1 MTMALIALIAAAEA
15 MLYSASRSKR
25 GQSRRQQVLMGNSM
39 DSVRALPLVDEYLKR
54 KTAGASRVQTFIA
67 YKLAEICRR
76 AVHTR
81 SFEYLV
87 LHLIRTAI
95 KRRSKYL
102 NIQRRVT
109 ICK

>member
-1 MTMALIALIAAAEA
+1 MALIALIAAAEA

-25 GQSRRQQVLMGNSM
+25 GQAKRQQVLMGNSL
-39 DSVRALPLVDEYLKR
+39 DSVRALPLVDDYLKR
-54 KTAGASRVQTFIA
+54 KTAGASRLQMFVAT
-67 YKLAEICRR
+67 KVAEICRR

-95 KRRSKYL
+95 LKRRRKLAISHL
-102 NIQRRVT
+102 GVT
-109 ICK
+109 L

>member
-1 MTMALIALIAAAEA
+1 MLIGLIAAAETMMYA
-15 MLYSASRSKR
+15 VSRSKR
-25 GQSRRQQVLMGNSM
+25 GQAQRQQVLMGNSL
-39 DSVRALPLVDEYLKR
+39 DSVRALPLVDDYLKR
-54 KTAGASRVQTFIA
+54 KTSGASRVQTFVSS
-67 YKLAEICRR
+67 KLAEVCRR

-87 LHLIRTAI
+87 LHLIRTVI
-95 KRRSKYL
+95 NRRSKYL

>member
-1 MTMALIALIAAAEA
+1 MTLIALIAAAEA
-15 MLYSASRSKR
+15 MLFSASGAKR
-25 GQSRRQQVLMGNSM
+25 NQARRQQVLMGNSL
-39 DSVRALPLVDEYLKR
+39 DSVRAMPLVDAYLKR
-54 KTAGASRVQTFIA
+54 KTAGASRVQVFLA
-67 YKLAEICRR
+67 SKLAEACRR